1 VLLKPNLLQAKSP
14 DELVTTHPAV
24 LEAVINLVREV
35 KGVPLMGDSPGASV
49 ERGMERYWRITG
61 LEEVCK
67 RLNVELVNFE
77 TVGSY
82 SRTNDGREYFIAK
95 PALDSEL
102 LINLPKIKTNG
113 LTLFTCAIKNLY
125 GTVPGLTK
133 VEYHKQV
140 PQQSHFAE
148 LVVDI
153 FALNQ
158 PCCILLMD

>member
-1 VLLKPNLLQAKSP
+1 
-14 DELVTTHPAV
+14 
-24 LEAVINLVREV
+24 
-35 KGVPLMGDSPGASV
+35 
-49 ERGMERYWRITG
+49 
-61 LEEVCK
+61 
-67 RLNVELVNFE
+67 VNFE

-133 VEYHKQV
+133 VEYHKHV

-158 PCCILLMD
+158 PCCISLME